1 MEAFISHRC
10 SKLRKEVQKNK
21 NNTLYNAIKRWIYL
35 LNFITGGR
43 MNSFKII
50 GLIITLLLLN
60 FNIVFAADPIANY
73 SFDVDASDAT
83 GNFDGTF
90 IGDAAVVDDA
100 DRGKVLKLT
109 ETGYVSLPPSL
120 ADGVDDFTVASWVK
134 FNGANPWAGIMGIG
148 MASGG
153 THPYWDIHFRSTFAI
168 QFYSSVDQTWEPD
181 GCAQIVS
188 GFELPAVWFHFAL
201 VFTKDVGA
209 AVYCDGVAQTLT
221 DWAGDNDYS
230 VSPGDLGA
238 DAFYIGKD
246 TYNATT
252 LTNTSID
259 EFKFFEAALTAE
271 EVAALMIPNSVEEE
285 VSLISNF
292 QLAQNFPNP
301 FNPETTIKFD
311 ISKNSKVK
319 LSIFDINGQEI
330 AVLVDDFRHAG
341 TYSTSFNGS
350 NLTSGVYFYRLE
362 ANGQNTTKR
371 MLLLK

>member
-1 MEAFISHRC
+1 
-10 SKLRKEVQKNK
+10 
-21 NNTLYNAIKRWIYL
+21 
-35 LNFITGGR
+35 

-109 ETGYVSLPPSL
+109 ETGYVSLPPTL
-120 ADGVDDFTVASWVK
+120 ADGVDDFTVAAWVK

-153 THPYWDIHFRSTFAI
+153 THPYWDIHFKSDFTIR
-168 QFYSSVDQTWEPD
+168 FYSSVDQTWEPD
-181 GCAQIVS
+181 GCGQMVIDYEIPV
-188 GFELPAVWFHFAL
+188 EWFHFAL
-201 VFTKDVGA
+201 SFTKDAGVV
-209 AVYCDGVAQTLT
+209 VYSDGVALTLE

-246 TYNATT
+246 TYNSTT

-259 EFKFFEAALTAE
+259 DFKFYNIALTEE
-271 EVAALMIPNSVEEE
+271 EVGAIFNPKSVEEE
-285 VSLISNF
+285 VSLISNY
-292 QLAQNFPNP
+292 QLAQNYPNP
-301 FNPETTIKFD
+301 FNPTTKIDFTIEKGAHTVL
-311 ISKNSKVK
+311 KVYDV
-319 LSIFDINGQEI
+319 LGQTVATLI
-330 AVLVDDFRHAG
+330 DVNLASGPHDV
-341 TYSTSFNGS
+341 TFNAS
-350 NLTSGVYFYRLE
+350 NIESGVYFYQLISGNYRE
-362 ANGQNTTKR
+362 TKK
-371 MLLLK
+371 MILVKKCVLSMIGYEKFA